1 MRFDGGSSRDAGGE
15 RMKDF
20 ILVGKLR
27 KKQTRNC
34 MNRNSAPVILFPDLP
49 ILVVS

>member
-1 MRFDGGSSRDAGGE
+1 MRFDGGSGRDAGGE

-34 MNRNSAPVILFPDLP
+34 MNRFVGKNGDKLCSIMML
-49 ILVVS
+49 